1 MGTLL
6 LSTAL
11 PAVHFPFLLFGVLV
25 YSRAHVQSVSCAMQA
40 LETLGRFETMTAKL
54 GSESKLL
61 SSARDALSLEPMER
75 DVLGPMQ
82 AEITDLREVS
92 PGRWLRLG

>member
-1 MGTLL
+1 
-6 LSTAL
+6 
-11 PAVHFPFLLFGVLV
+11 
-25 YSRAHVQSVSCAMQA
+25 
-40 LETLGRFETMTAKL
+40 MTAKL
-54 GSESKLL
+54 ESESKLL

-92 PGRWLRLG
+92 ECRIPALPLFGQSLL

>member
-1 MGTLL
+1 
-6 LSTAL
+6 
-11 PAVHFPFLLFGVLV
+11 
-25 YSRAHVQSVSCAMQA
+25 
-40 LETLGRFETMTAKL
+40 MTAKL
-54 GSESKLL
+54 ESESKLL

-92 PGRWLRLG
+92 LASTRDLGGVLFLPN